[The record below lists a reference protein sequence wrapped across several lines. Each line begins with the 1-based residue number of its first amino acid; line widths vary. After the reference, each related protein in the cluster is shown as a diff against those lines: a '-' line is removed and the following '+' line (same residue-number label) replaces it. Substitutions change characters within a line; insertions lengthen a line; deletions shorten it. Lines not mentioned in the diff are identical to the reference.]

1 MTNSSKIKVYQE
13 VLDQIRM
20 FIETNSLKEGD
31 RLPSE
36 RELAEQLNA
45 SRSSVREALRAIELL
60 GLIETKHGEGTFLKT
75 YRPYHTVELLATF
88 VLRQPTT
95 KNELLEVRLMLE
107 EQCITRCVNQVSH
120 EKLIEIVNSLYK
132 VKGDFHSYVFSEL
145 FEQVGNDLLYKIWHL
160 INNFSQTTYSQL
172 QDQELYGQ
180 LMTHI
185 KNKELEEALN
195 VLKILYDQKTLN

>member
-107 EQCITRCVNQVSH
+107 EQCITRSVNQVSH

-132 VKGDFHSYVFSEL
+132 VEGDFHSYVFSEL

-195 VLKILYDQKTLN
+195 VLKTLYDQKTLN

>member
-1 MTNSSKIKVYQE
+1 MTNTSKIKVYQE
-13 VLDQIRM
+13 VLDKIRQ
-20 FIETNSLKEGD
+20 FIEANSLSEGD

-95 KNELLEVRLMLE
+95 KHELLEVRHLLE
-107 EQCITRCVNQVSH
+107 EQCLS
-120 EKLIEIVNSLYK
+120 KLISSEQQSFKELIDSTKQYNGQDLHT
-132 VKGDFHSYVFSEL
+132 FVFSEL
-145 FEQVGNDLLYKIWHL
+145 FELVDNELFYKIWHL
-160 INNFSQTTYSQL
+160 INNFSQTTYSNKLDYDRYINLVLSVESQDLSSAL
-172 QDQELYGQ
+172 QD
-180 LMTHI
+180 
-185 KNKELEEALN
+185 LN
-195 VLKILYDQKTLN
+195 SIYEK